1 LIRTFSPSLEV
12 HKEIAIMAT
21 LDVRPILARG
31 EEPFDTI
38 METVATLGPGE
49 SLEILAPFEPVPLF
63 SVLGAQGFQH
73 VVQPMGKGE
82 YRVVFR
88 KP

>member
-1 LIRTFSPSLEV
+1 
-12 HKEIAIMAT
+12 MAT

-38 METVATLGPGE
+38 MNTVATLEPGE
-49 SLEILAPFEPVPLF
+49 SLEIYAPFEPVPLF

-73 VVQPMGKGE
+73 DTEPIGNGDYHVT
-82 YRVVFR
+82 FR
-88 KP
+88 KQ

>member
-1 LIRTFSPSLEV
+1 
-12 HKEIAIMAT
+12 MAT

-38 METVATLGPGE
+38 MATVATLEPDE
-49 SLEILAPFEPVPLF
+49 TLELFVPFEPVPLF
-63 SVLGAQGFQH
+63 SVLSAQGFQYDI
-73 VVQPMGKGE
+73 QPIGNGD
-82 YRVVFR
+82 YRVIFR

>member
-1 LIRTFSPSLEV
+1 
-12 HKEIAIMAT
+12 MAT

-38 METVATLGPGE
+38 MQTLATLEPGE
-49 SLEILAPFEPVPLF
+49 SLELFAPFEPVPLF

-73 VVQPMGKGE
+73 DAEPLENGD
-82 YRVVFR
+82 YRVVFQ